1 MIEMYFPIILNSDAV
16 ICVYWSHSLVCLD
29 YFYVMFPTLEGDG
42 EKCFSQDHL
51 KAVLH
56 VTFFNNQWLQP
67 ALKIK
72 YPRYSENDSV
82 KDSFT

>member
-42 EKCFSQDHL
+42 EKMFFSGPLEGCIARH
-51 KAVLH
+51 
-56 VTFFNNQWLQP
+56 FFLTVNGYNPL
-67 ALKIK
+67 
-72 YPRYSENDSV
+72 
-82 KDSFT
+82 